1 MACDAYVRAKV
12 MVDVSTYTKRSFEV
26 KGGED
31 MPWNSASHAEM
42 EIRSRWIDQ
51 PRLLITPNLPAPLVK
66 YVNVKYT
73 RAFGLDVT
81 VILCRTDLSISG
93 KLLRECCERISGT
106 YTNREVPSHV

>member
-42 EIRSRWIDQ
+42 EIRSRWI
-51 PRLLITPNLPAPLVK
+51 
-66 YVNVKYT
+66 
-73 RAFGLDVT
+73 
-81 VILCRTDLSISG
+81 
-93 KLLRECCERISGT
+93 
-106 YTNREVPSHV
+106 NRDSW